1 MAGGYDFGV
10 SHEGGISGRV
20 LGYGWARVE
29 NTSAGSAW
37 RRAPVVAS
45 LSVVG
50 PGVVKA
56 GQGVVVCIGAD
67 EGIAAARDA
76 VSDEVPDEGA
86 DACVKGVLQKHV
98 AHILLAHGAGLE
110 GCKAALHDEDKAGR
124 EQDVEGVG
132 LLHGLGQ
139 RGGSS
144 GIAIG
149 VGVDSRLQG
158 DDG

>member
-50 PGVVKA
+50 PGVVEA
-56 GQGVVVCIGAD
+56 GQGVVLCFGAD

-76 VSDEVPDEGA
+76 VAEEVPDDGA
-86 DACVKGVLQKHV
+86 DARVESVLEKHV
-98 AHILLAHGAGLE
+98 THVLVAHRAGLE
-110 GCKAALHDEDKAGR
+110 GRKANLHDEDKAAR
-124 EQDVEGVG
+124 KQDVESVR
-132 LLHGLGQ
+132 LLHGLAQ
-139 RGGSS
+139 
-144 GIAIG
+144 
-149 VGVDSRLQG
+149 
-158 DDG
+158 